1 MENVDAMPIPVASL
15 AEKPRRPLGT
25 LGRTLALFRLELAE
39 SLRSR
44 WLLLAAVAYAA
55 GLGAFVWLGLR
66 ESSVL
71 GFTGLS
77 RVVLGICNATVVILP
92 LVALV
97 ATSQSITR
105 SRTVGHLELL
115 LTQPVRRG
123 EWFAALLAARSLT
136 LLAPLALLLAAM
148 LLLEPLLQQSDP
160 TLLPMTL
167 HALAV
172 AASLLAAFVGLGTL
186 VSAVSKTPERAVVLA
201 LLVWLATATL
211 HDFALIGLLLQWR
224 VPTPL
229 VFGLAALNPVEA
241 ARLAVLSAVDPELA
255 LLGPVGFWLAN
266 QLGPL
271 WTYLAGLLW
280 PLAVGLGAAGIASA
294 IVKRRDAVG

>member
-1 MENVDAMPIPVASL
+1 MENVQTMPLPVATL
-15 AEKPRRPLGT
+15 ADTPRRPLGT
-25 LGRTLALFRLELAE
+25 LGRTVALFRLEMAE

-44 WLLLAAVAYAA
+44 WLLLAGVAYAA

-97 ATSQSITR
+97 ATCQSITR

-123 EWFAALLAARSLT
+123 EWFTALLLARSLT
-136 LLAPLALLLAAM
+136 LLAPLALLLAGM
-148 LLLEPLLQQSDP
+148 LALEPLLQQSDP

-224 VPTPL
+224 LPTPL
-229 VFGLAALNPVEA
+229 VFTLAALNPVEA

-266 QLGPL
+266 QLGPV

-280 PLAVGLGAAGIASA
+280 PLLVGVGAAGVASA